1 MTRGSDQDEVAR
13 RLKGRQLAI
22 VSVVAAIAFMAVEFL
37 GATFGWSN
45 AVMGLLELSVAAV
58 FVWIMVNAYM
68 LWRDRQD

>member
-1 MTRGSDQDEVAR
+1 MTRGNDQDEIAR

-22 VSVVAAIAFMAVEFL
+22 VSVVAAIAFMAVEYL

-45 AVMGLLELSVAAV
+45 AVMGLLELSIAAV